1 MVFITGNIFDW
12 IERGIICAM
21 KKLIQRVVTEIE
33 IKALL
38 VSLLFII
45 SLFVFGY
52 MAHEIVGENETAFDE
67 RVFHF
72 FAGFSSP
79 GFIKVNRVITFF
91 GASYFSISAYLILL
105 SILFLSG
112 RKTDGIN
119 IAIIAIT
126 SSALMFGLKEFFH
139 RKRPNL
145 PLIRTLDNFSF
156 PSGHALTSF
165 IFCSV
170 LVYLVWKGSL
180 NKTWKWILSALLIL
194 FSVCIGISRIVLR
207 YHYASDVIAGFC
219 LALAWVIFSLW
230 AERKL
235 TSRRTALQ
243 LDT

>member
-1 MVFITGNIFDW
+1 
-12 IERGIICAM
+12 M

-45 SLFVFGY
+45 CLFVFGY
-52 MAHEIVGENETAFDE
+52 LAHEIVGENEKGFDD

-72 FAGFSSP
+72 FAGFSTP
-79 GFIKVNRVITFF
+79 GFIKVNRIITFF
-91 GASYFSISAYLILL
+91 GASYFSISAYIILL
-105 SILFLSG
+105 TILFVSG

-119 IAIIAIT
+119 ITIIAVT
-126 SSALMFGLKEFFH
+126 SSLLMFGLKQYYH
-139 RKRPNL
+139 RKRPDL
-145 PLIRTLDNFSF
+145 PVIRTLDNFSF

-170 LVYLVWKGSL
+170 LVYLVWKGGL

-194 FSVCIGISRIVLR
+194 FSFCIGISRIVLR

-230 AERKL
+230 LERKL
-235 TSRRTALQ
+235 TSRKTELQ
-243 LDT
+243 LDA